1 MGVFDNAK
9 KVPTGV
15 CGLDS
20 LFYDGL
26 QLQNFNE
33 QDSSSENKS
42 RNKEK
47 GLIIMLKGVRG
58 INKMHLAMQML
69 HGISRSIYSIPG
81 LSKYASVP
89 YFFSLNK
96 TKEDL
101 SDFFL
106 DYLITRQI
114 DIIIRKSASG
124 EDASQWIDAQ
134 NNVYRMQ
141 ITRSIFRKTTG
152 IVWTNI
158 YVTGLYII
166 IIVQMPF
173 IFLGIMRVM
182 MMITFYFTALVMTLR
197 IIGEKARTI

>member
-1 MGVFDNAK
+1 MRI
-9 KVPTGV
+9 
-15 CGLDS
+15 GLFC
-20 LFYDGL
+20 FYDGL

-33 QDSSSENKS
+33 KDSSSENKS

-101 SDFFL
+101 SDFFFGL
-106 DYLITRQI
+106 SDNTTNRHYH
-114 DIIIRKSASG
+114 S
-124 EDASQWIDAQ
+124 EECQW
-134 NNVYRMQ
+134 RRCFME
-141 ITRSIFRKTTG
+141 TG
-152 IVWTNI
+152 
-158 YVTGLYII
+158 
-166 IIVQMPF
+166 
-173 IFLGIMRVM
+173 
-182 MMITFYFTALVMTLR
+182 YF
-197 IIGEKARTI
+197 G

>member
-33 QDSSSENKS
+33 KDSSSENKS

-69 HGISRSIYSIPG
+69 MVYQDLYTVSLVCLNMHRFHIS
-81 LSKYASVP
+81 
-89 YFFSLNK
+89 
-96 TKEDL
+96 
-101 SDFFL
+101 FL
-106 DYLITRQI
+106 
-114 DIIIRKSASG
+114 
-124 EDASQWIDAQ
+124 
-134 NNVYRMQ
+134 
-141 ITRSIFRKTTG
+141 
-152 IVWTNI
+152 
-158 YVTGLYII
+158 
-166 IIVQMPF
+166 
-173 IFLGIMRVM
+173 
-182 MMITFYFTALVMTLR
+182 
-197 IIGEKARTI
+197 

>member
-33 QDSSSENKS
+33 KDSSSENKS

-124 EDASQWIDAQ
+124 EDA
-134 NNVYRMQ
+134 VYRMQ

-182 MMITFYFTALVMTLR
+182 MMITFYFTAVVMTLR